1 MQGLAGILREENKDA
16 DKEDILDVSFLTED
30 QDQANIIPDILNFIH
45 NETFAT
51 SSEVDRKVLLWRRTA
66 VEVLELELVNVEN

>member
-1 MQGLAGILREENKDA
+1 MENSFLY
-16 DKEDILDVSFLTED
+16 LDVSFLMEN
-30 QDQANIIPDILNFIH
+30 QDQANIIPDILTFIH

-66 VEVLELELVNVEN
+66 VEVIVELMNE